1 MQRGFSNIAD
11 ISAKLFRFW
20 DGDAAASGDVL
31 ESAGRGKPPKFLTP
45 AAGGGGKVVQTVEAI
60 SAAAQGPFTAAI
72 PLDDT
77 IPQDTEGTLFGFVS
91 TAGFVTP
98 ATNLYRL
105 EALMYASTP
114 TPPTSF
120 AGAWFEVGFA
130 SAVGAGGATI
140 GGTDLLTPCVF
151 WQQDLIST
159 LSGAGP
165 GFTFSFR
172 VGTDDGVGPFGIN
185 GTGPGFGRFYGGVM
199 KSQLRLLEIIPG

>member
-1 MQRGFSNIAD
+1 MSNIPD
-11 ISAKLFRFW
+11 LSKKLFDYW
-20 DGDAAASGDVL
+20 QGAAAALGDVL
-31 ESAGRGKPPKFLTP
+31 QSGGADRRPTFQTP

-60 SAAAQGPFTAAI
+60 SAPAQGPFTAAI

-77 IPQDTEGTLFGFVS
+77 IPQDTEGTLFGTIS

-105 EALMYASTP
+105 EVLLFASTP
-114 TPPTSF
+114 SPPTSI
-120 AGAWFEVGFA
+120 AGAFFEPGFA
-130 SAVGAGGATI
+130 SAIGAGGATI
-140 GGTDLLTPCVF
+140 GGTDLLTPVMI

-165 GFTFSFR
+165 GFTFNFR
-172 VGTDDGVGPFGIN
+172 VGTDDGVGPFAIN

-199 KSQLRLLEIIPG
+199 KSQIRLLEIIPG